1 MIINLHMTG
10 QGRSVIDSLNSLS
23 EDMIMLCEIRG
34 ELDPESNAQVEVRI
48 AALQKQIDELRTMYE
63 KE

>member
-1 MIINLHMTG
+1 MTTDLYTTG
-10 QGRSVIDSLNSLS
+10 QGINSINSLY

-48 AALQKQIDELRTMYE
+48 TALQKQIDELRE
-63 KE
+63 VV

>member
-1 MIINLHMTG
+1 MIE
-10 QGRSVIDSLNSLS
+10 SLY

-48 AALQKQIDELRTMYE
+48 AALQKQIDELE
-63 KE
+63 SVL

>member
-1 MIINLHMTG
+1 MIE
-10 QGRSVIDSLNSLS
+10 SLY

-48 AALQKQIDELRTMYE
+48 TALQKQIDELRE
-63 KE
+63 VV